1 MINIIKKLWYNQG
14 LRYLF
19 FGGCTTLVNLVIF
32 NVLVY
37 MFEINYTVSNVISVI
52 AAILFA
58 YVVNKLFVFSS
69 ICAGWKEVFM
79 EFYRFILGRLSTMII
94 EVGGVYVLVQFIGQT
109 KWLAKLETQII
120 VVIVNYFISKFLVFK
135 HTTGESLKQ

>member
-1 MINIIKKLWYNQG
+1 MMNFIKKLWYNQG

-37 MFEINYTVSNVISVI
+37 TFHINYTVSNIISVI

-58 YVVNKLFVFSS
+58 YAVNKLFVFSS
-69 ICAGWKEVFM
+69 SCSTWKEVFL
-79 EFYRFILGRLSTMII
+79 EFY
-94 EVGGVYVLVQFIGQT
+94 GGVYVLVQFIGQA
-109 KWLAKLETQII
+109 KWLAKLETQVI

-135 HTTGESLKQ
+135 HTQPERD

>member
-1 MINIIKKLWYNQG
+1 MMILIKKLWYNQG

-37 MFEINYTVSNVISVI
+37 TFHINYTVSNIISVI

-69 ICAGWKEVFM
+69 SCSSWKEVFL
-79 EFYRFILGRLSTMII
+79 EFYRFVLGRLSTMFI
-94 EVGGVYVLVQFIGQT
+94 EVGGVDVLVQFIGQA
-109 KWLAKLETQII
+109 KWLAKLETQVI

-135 HTTGESLKQ
+135 HTQPERD